1 VHGFRQESLFQLRVS
16 RLGSDEDG
24 DLRVG
29 VLPQREE
36 ILIGS
41 TRFGPVALRRVGAT
55 QLQMRKC
62 ADQVVLYDASVIE
75 NFLKFPRG
83 FASSVSNQKGL
94 TAKIGGTQR
103 RDKCVRPGR
112 PKLEGV
118 LT

>member
-24 DLRVG
+24 
-29 VLPQREE
+29 
-36 ILIGS
+36 GS